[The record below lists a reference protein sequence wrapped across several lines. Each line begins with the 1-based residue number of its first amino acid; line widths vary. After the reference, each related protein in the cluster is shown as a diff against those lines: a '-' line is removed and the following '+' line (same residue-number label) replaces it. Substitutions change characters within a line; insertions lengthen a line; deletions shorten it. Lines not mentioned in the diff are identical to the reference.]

1 KKPDKAKTEAQD
13 DKPTDYLAVFGNTKF
28 ADNTYFNLS
37 GNGDLFLNTVNFL
50 AQEAGQITVGRQEQK
65 SQPLMLTGY
74 QTWVLLLI
82 SLVVIP
88 LAMVVAGVN
97 AYLRRRRR
105 R

>member
-1 KKPDKAKTEAQD
+1 
-13 DKPTDYLAVFGNTKF
+13 
-28 ADNTYFNLS
+28 
-37 GNGDLFLNTVNFL
+37 
-50 AQEAGQITVGRQEQK
+50 
-65 SQPLMLTGY
+65 
-74 QTWVLLLI
+74 VLLLI